1 MSYNTELQNN
11 NITLQA
17 ILDGINALPTPEE
30 LLADVV
36 KHSEQSLTEVQ
47 KAQARENIGIQE
59 IQQFTSL
66 PSSGTTLTA
75 NAEYRVSSAVSTY
88 QFKLPANGDVYVRF
102 TTGSTFTISFAS
114 GTTYLG
120 AAPDFEASTT
130 YELMARDGVVAVAA
144 VVSA

>member
-1 MSYNTELQNN
+1 MPNKTELQNN
-11 NITLQA
+11 NAGLQV
-17 ILDGINALPTPEE
+17 ILDMINEMPSIEE
-30 LLADVV
+30 LLQDVV
-36 KHSEQSLTEVQ
+36 KHSEQSLTEDQ

-75 NAEYRVSSAVSTY
+75 NAEYRVSSTVSTY
-88 QFKLPANGDVYVRF
+88 QFKFPSSGDVYVRF

-120 AAPDFEASTT
+120 AAPEFEASTT
-130 YELMARDGVVAVAA
+130 YELMARDGVVAIAA
-144 VVSA
+144 VVSE